1 VPPYGGAESTV
12 ATPLP
17 VSANCHP
24 DHNQKPQP
32 AGRNN
37 ALNFGIDRILDGL
50 AAFIATHQ
58 T

>member
-1 VPPYGGAESTV
+1 
-12 ATPLP
+12 